1 MTVELL
7 SAVQSAGASGFAPR
21 TSADRSQMKGFVE
34 LLSQTG
40 AEAVQNLKTAEGLS
54 FKALDGEADV
64 REVASAVMSAEQT
77 LQLSM
82 SVRDKIVS
90 AYLELSRMQI

>member
-1 MTVELL
+1 MTLAAL
-7 SAVQSAGASGFAPR
+7 SAVQNAGFAGAAPR
-21 TSADRSQMKGFVE
+21 ISTSPANVGGFSE
-34 LLSQTG
+34 FLSQVGTTG
-40 AEAVQNLKTAEGLS
+40 VQTVKSAEAFSMQ
-54 FKALDGEADV
+54 ALNGEADV
-64 REVASAVMSAEQT
+64 REVASAVMAAEQT

>member
-1 MTVELL
+1 MTIDLI
-7 SAVQSAGASGFAPR
+7 SALQVGGASGLAPR
-21 TSADRSQMKGFVE
+21 NSVSRAQGESFAD

-40 AEAVQNLKTAEGLS
+40 ANLVQNLKSAEGLS
-54 FKALDGEADV
+54 LQALAGNADV

-77 LQLSM
+77 LQISM
-82 SVRDKIVS
+82 SIRDKIVS

>member
-1 MTVELL
+1 MTLGAVASVQTSGIGGAL
-7 SAVQSAGASGFAPR
+7 SRATRDLGGAEGFGA
-21 TSADRSQMKGFVE
+21 
-34 LLSQTG
+34 LLSQAG
-40 AEAVQNLKTAEGLS
+40 ADAVHTLKAAESLS
-54 FKALDGEADV
+54 VQALSGELPV
-64 REVASAVMSAEQT
+64 REVASAVMAAEQT

>member
-1 MTVELL
+1 MTIDLL
-7 SAVQSAGASGFAPR
+7 SAVQNAGATGLAPR
-21 TSADRSQMKGFVE
+21 TSAGRSQVEGFVE

-40 AEAVQNLKTAEGLS
+40 SEAVQSLKSAERLS
-54 FKALDGEADV
+54 IGALAGEVDV
-64 REVASAVMSAEQT
+64 REVASAVMAAEQT

-82 SVRDKIVS
+82 SIRDKIVS

>member
-21 TSADRSQMKGFVE
+21 TSADRSQMKDFVE

-40 AEAVQNLKTAEGLS
+40 AEAVQNLKTH
-54 FKALDGEADV
+54 EAVHLHKHIFTSYRRVIFFFFLWNKPDT
-64 REVASAVMSAEQT
+64 RFHA
-77 LQLSM
+77 
-82 SVRDKIVS
+82 
-90 AYLELSRMQI
+90 